1 MFIFQKSLE
10 GIQNID
16 YLKNKIDTFILKNK
30 IDIKEKIFIGYATGN
45 YIGSNIYYCNKKS
58 KKIAT
63 FLKDNALNFDVKIR
77 CFSFLKSDEYDI
89 KIEIGYIEN
98 SNEQKYIE
106 NAVKNIFLAIEKT
119 YFIINKGYYFPIE

>member
-10 GIQNID
+10 GNQNID
-16 YLKNKIDTFILKNK
+16 YLKNKIDTFILENK

-63 FLKDNALNFDVKIR
+63 FLKDNALN
-77 CFSFLKSDEYDI
+77 
-89 KIEIGYIEN
+89 IEN
-98 SNEQKYIE
+98 INEQKYIE